1 MWPPPSS
8 GHKNT
13 SSNPKPSSPC
23 LCPKKSMDDVWK
35 GMSLSSPNHNRRPAA
50 GDALNLQDILA
61 CPSTKKGDGPFS
73 GGGAVAGHLA
83 PPPATALSLR
93 ISSHDDD
100 GGGRP
105 YFMSCLEDL
114 SSSPDLFSSLHK
126 KRGSENEDNSGNW
139 RHKRMMK
146 NRESAARSRSR
157 KQAYANGLEMEVARL
172 MDEND
177 KLRTQLEK
185 FKAAAADEL
194 PKKNTLHRTLTAP
207 F

>member
-1 MWPPPSS
+1 MWSPGSS

-13 SSNPKPSSPC
+13 SSNLKPSSPC
-23 LCPKKSMDDVWK
+23 VCPKKSMDDVWT
-35 GMSLSSPNHNRRPAA
+35 GMSRSSHNHNHNRRTAA

-73 GGGAVAGHLA
+73 GVGAAAGRLA

-114 SSSPDLFSSLHK
+114 SSSADLFSSLHK

-157 KQAYANGLEMEVARL
+157 KQASLSPSLEIL
-172 MDEND
+172 GI
-177 KLRTQLEK
+177 LG
-185 FKAAAADEL
+185 
-194 PKKNTLHRTLTAP
+194 
-207 F
+207 